1 MDEELRQKLNA
12 IETKVEAARIA
23 AEKARRY
30 LLVIVI
36 VTLVAFILPLVGL
49 IFAVPSLLST
59 YGEMYELIR

>member
-59 YGEMYELIR
+59 YGEMYELIQ